1 MAQPHLAACRRQRGR
16 VVSAMREDIEHTEIA
31 SMARYPSLAGRTVLV
46 TGGAT
51 GIGAGFVAH
60 FARQGARV
68 AFLDIDDAGAQ
79 ALQASLAD
87 AEHVPLYR
95 HCDATD
101 LEALETAI
109 AEARAQLGP
118 ITVLVNN
125 AANDVRHRFGQ
136 TTAAEFERN
145 IAVNLR
151 HQYFA
156 TQSVVGDM
164 RAAGGGSVI
173 CLGSTGWMIKN
184 AGYPMYAMAKSAVH
198 GLVNGL
204 ARELGADR
212 IRINALVPGWVITD
226 KQRRLWLDDAGK
238 AQIAQSQCL
247 PGYLQVEDLA
257 RMALFLAADDSRMCT
272 GQQFIVDGGW
282 V

>member
-1 MAQPHLAACRRQRGR
+1 MHDDPGHPPAATHVREGAPGMAH
-16 VVSAMREDIEHTEIA
+16 
-31 SMARYPSLAGRTVLV
+31 YPSLAGRGVLV

-51 GIGAGFVAH
+51 GIGESFVGH

-68 AFLDIDDAGAQ
+68 AFLDIDDRAGNALAGA
-79 ALQASLAD
+79 LAD
-87 AEHVPLYR
+87 ATHAPRYL
-95 HCDATD
+95 HCDVTD
-101 LEALETAI
+101 LDALHAAI
-109 AEARAQLGP
+109 AAAREAVGP
-118 ITVLVNN
+118 LSVLVNN
-125 AANDVRHRFGQ
+125 AANDVRHAFGD
-136 TTAAEFERN
+136 TTAVDFERS

-156 TQSVVGDM
+156 TQAVVGDM
-164 RAAGGGSVI
+164 RALGGGSVI

-204 ARELGADR
+204 ARELGRER
-212 IRINALVPGWVITD
+212 IRINALVPGWVITG
-226 KQRRLWLDDAGK
+226 KQKRLWLDAEGE
-238 AQIAQSQCL
+238 AQIRKSQCL
-247 PGYLQVEDLA
+247 PGYLQADDLA

-272 GQQFIVDGGW
+272 GQSFIVDGGW

>member
-1 MAQPHLAACRRQRGR
+1 MT
-16 VVSAMREDIEHTEIA
+16 DD
-31 SMARYPSLAGRTVLV
+31 SMAHYPSLAGRAVLI

-51 GIGAGFVAH
+51 GIGASFVEH

-79 ALQASLAD
+79 ALIDELRDVEHAPVYLRCDVTNLD
-87 AEHVPLYR
+87 AL
-95 HCDATD
+95 
-101 LEALETAI
+101 LETI
-109 AEARAQLGP
+109 AQARERIGRIA
-118 ITVLVNN
+118 VLVNN
-125 AANDVRHRFGQ
+125 AANDVRHSFGST
-136 TTAAEFERN
+136 TTADFERN

-156 TQSVVGDM
+156 TQAVVEDM
-164 RAAGGGSVI
+164 RALGGGSVI

-204 ARELGADR
+204 ARELGRDR
-212 IRINALVPGWVITD
+212 IRINALVPGWVITE
-226 KQRRLWLDDAGK
+226 KQKRLWLDEEGE
-238 AQIAQSQCL
+238 AQIARAQCL
-247 PGYLQVEDLA
+247 PGHLKPEDLA

-272 GQQFIVDGGW
+272 GQDFIVDGGW

>member
-1 MAQPHLAACRRQRGR
+1 MSSGQKMA
-16 VVSAMREDIEHTEIA
+16 T
-31 SMARYPSLAGRTVLV
+31 YPSLSGRAVLI

-51 GIGAGFVAH
+51 GIGASFVEH

-79 ALQASLAD
+79 ALIAALGD
-87 AEHVPLYR
+87 VEHTPVYLR
-95 HCDATD
+95 CDVTD
-101 LEALETAI
+101 LDALQGAI
-109 AEARAQLGP
+109 AKARESIGS
-118 ITVLVNN
+118 IGVLVNN
-125 AANDVRHRFGQ
+125 AANDVRHEFGK
-136 TTAAEFERN
+136 TTPADFERN

-156 TQSVVGDM
+156 TQAVADDM
-164 RAAGGGSVI
+164 RALGGGSVI

-204 ARELGADR
+204 ARELGRER
-212 IRINALVPGWVITD
+212 IRINALVPGWVITE
-226 KQRRLWLDDAGK
+226 KQKRLWLDDEGE
-238 AQIAQSQCL
+238 AQIARAQCL
-247 PGYLQVEDLA
+247 PGHLQPEDLA
-257 RMALFLAADDSRMCT
+257 RMALFLAADDSHMCT
-272 GQQFIVDGGW
+272 GQDFIVDGGW